1 MECVSESRLTSQI
14 EEVID
19 VIRPAIQAD
28 AGDIE
33 LISVNAESGEVK
45 VTLLGACTSCPLS
58 SGTIHSGVERILRDR
73 VDPNLYVTAI

>member
-1 MECVSESRLTSQI
+1 MECASDIRLTGQI

-28 AGDIE
+28 SGDIE
-33 LISVNAESGEVK
+33 LIGVNAESGEV
-45 VTLLGACTSCPLS
+45 TIALLGACTSCPLS

-73 VDPNLYVTAI
+73 VSPNLYVTAI